1 MSQSEQT
8 TSDLLSYIHQSPT
21 PFHCVATSVK
31 LLEENG
37 FSQLQEGEGWKLE
50 EGGTYYVVR
59 DGALVAFRVGS
70 QPASSAGFRLLGA
83 HTDSPNLRIK
93 PQADLNEK
101 GYDQLGVE
109 VYGGLLT
116 YTWLDRDLGLAGKVV
131 LGGDDSPSQI
141 TSRLLW
147 IDRPMLR
154 VPSLAIHLNRDYRT
168 EGLKLNNQSHM
179 APILGLSEDSGDDSK
194 KKSQESTL
202 AKMLGQELGVD
213 PERVLSWDLSLVDVT
228 PPALGGMNNEFIFS
242 PRLDNQAMCHAS
254 LMALLRTTKETG
266 DKAPLATSV
275 VGLYD
280 HEEVGSGS
288 TSGAAGSIT
297 EDILYRIAEVEGPGA
312 SSGGFARAVAHSLQ
326 VSADMAHAIH
336 PNYTDRHEPKHLPLI
351 NQGPVIKIN
360 TQQRYATCSEGAALF
375 EAWCRELE
383 VPYQKFVTRTDL
395 ACGSTI
401 GPISAARTGIKTV
414 DVGNPMLSMHS
425 IREQAGS
432 HDPERMVQIMNRFLQ
447 H

>member
-83 HTDSPNLRIK
+83 PTDSPNLRIK

-131 LGGDDSPSQI
+131 LGGDGSPSQI

-154 VPSLAIHLNRDYRT
+154 VPSLAIHLSRDYRT

-202 AKMLGQELGVD
+202 AKILGQELGVD

-228 PPALGGMNNEFIFS
+228 RPELGGMNNEFIFS

-254 LMALLRTTKETG
+254 LMALLRTAKETG
-266 DKAPLATSV
+266 DKAPAATSV

-280 HEEVGSGS
+280 H
-288 TSGAAGSIT
+288 
-297 EDILYRIAEVEGPGA
+297 
-312 SSGGFARAVAHSLQ
+312 
-326 VSADMAHAIH
+326 
-336 PNYTDRHEPKHLPLI
+336 
-351 NQGPVIKIN
+351 
-360 TQQRYATCSEGAALF
+360 
-375 EAWCRELE
+375 
-383 VPYQKFVTRTDL
+383 
-395 ACGSTI
+395 
-401 GPISAARTGIKTV
+401 
-414 DVGNPMLSMHS
+414 
-425 IREQAGS
+425 
-432 HDPERMVQIMNRFLQ
+432 
-447 H
+447 